1 MDYFP
6 GSWPVA
12 VTVCSVSEFPPA
24 HDPIAAGRAALS
36 GGRWLEARARF
47 REALAGEATPAALEG
62 MSWADWW
69 LEDVPACL
77 DTRERAYRMYR
88 QAGDARG
95 AARVALWLGDAYIE
109 FRGATAV
116 ADGWFGRAARILEDL
131 GPTPEHGW
139 LAVFEANAALDRRDV
154 PAAKRLAEH
163 ARGLGRRFGAV
174 DLEMFSLA
182 TEGVAMVDQGDV
194 EQGMRCL
201 DEATAAALGGEYEN
215 LAPAA
220 WTCCRLMSACEELRD
235 YERGTQWCQKIE
247 EFSLRMDTRFVTG
260 VCRAHYAVI
269 LTWHGSWTV
278 AERELLAAVDGLT
291 AKRPHWRAE
300 ALVRLGELR
309 RRQGRYAEAEDL
321 FAQTR
326 EHPLAQQ
333 GLAELSLDRED
344 PGTARDLLE
353 RLLRRI
359 PRDIT
364 TGRAVPLELLVSA
377 AVAMGDYGAA
387 ATRLEELRS
396 LAAVM
401 STPPLRASV
410 RLLEGLLAAGMGDH
424 EEACDRF
431 EDAVDLFTGCRAP
444 VEAGRARLELA
455 AALLAL
461 GRTGAAEREARAALE
476 CLEKAGTPAGNA
488 RAQALLT
495 TLGKSAA
502 GSRPL
507 SERQLQV
514 LRLVAEGLGD
524 KDIADRLV
532 LSEHTVHRHVA
543 NIYLRLGCSSRAA
556 AVARASRLGLL

>member
-1 MDYFP
+1 
-6 GSWPVA
+6 
-12 VTVCSVSEFPPA
+12 VSEFPPA

-36 GGRWLEARARF
+36 GGRWLEARVRF
-47 REALAGEATPAALEG
+47 REALAGEAAPAALEG

-139 LAVFEANAALDRRDV
+139 LAVFEANAALDRHDV
-154 PAAKRLAEH
+154 AAAKRLAEH

-260 VCRAHYAVI
+260 VCRQR
-269 LTWHGSWTV
+269 GDS
-278 AERELLAAVDGLT
+278 R
-291 AKRPHWRAE
+291 RP
-300 ALVRLGELR
+300 GG
-309 RRQGRYAEAEDL
+309 RQR
-321 FAQTR
+321 
-326 EHPLAQQ
+326 H
-333 GLAELSLDRED
+333 
-344 PGTARDLLE
+344 
-353 RLLRRI
+353 
-359 PRDIT
+359 
-364 TGRAVPLELLVSA
+364 
-377 AVAMGDYGAA
+377 
-387 ATRLEELRS
+387 
-396 LAAVM
+396 
-401 STPPLRASV
+401 
-410 RLLEGLLAAGMGDH
+410 
-424 EEACDRF
+424 
-431 EDAVDLFTGCRAP
+431 
-444 VEAGRARLELA
+444 
-455 AALLAL
+455 
-461 GRTGAAEREARAALE
+461 
-476 CLEKAGTPAGNA
+476 
-488 RAQALLT
+488 
-495 TLGKSAA
+495 
-502 GSRPL
+502 RP
-507 SERQLQV
+507 
-514 LRLVAEGLGD
+514 
-524 KDIADRLV
+524 
-532 LSEHTVHRHVA
+532 
-543 NIYLRLGCSSRAA
+543 
-556 AVARASRLGLL
+556 

>member
-1 MDYFP
+1 M
-6 GSWPVA
+6 
-12 VTVCSVSEFPPA
+12 SEFLPA
-24 HDPIAAGRAALS
+24 DGSIAAGWAALS
-36 GGRWLEARARF
+36 AGRWLEARARF
-47 REALAGEATPAALEG
+47 QETLARAAAPAALEG

-69 LEDVPACL
+69 LEDVSACL
-77 DTRERAYRMYR
+77 DTRERAYQMYR

-95 AARVALWLGDAYIE
+95 AARVALWLGDSYIE

-131 GPTPEHGW
+131 EPAPEHGW
-139 LAVFEANAALDRRDV
+139 LAVFEANAALDRHDTA
-154 PAAKRLAEH
+154 AAKRLAER
-163 ARGLGRRFGAV
+163 ARGLGSRFGAV

-182 TEGVAMVDQGDV
+182 TEGVAMVDEGDV

-201 DEATAAALGGEYEN
+201 DEATAAALSGEYEN

-220 WTCCRLMSACEELRD
+220 WTCCRLMSACEDLRD
-235 YERGTQWCQKIE
+235 YERGAQWCEKIE
-247 EFSLRMDTRFVTG
+247 EFGLRMDTRFVTG

-269 LTWHGSWTV
+269 LTWHGSWDE
-278 AERELLAAVDGLT
+278 AERELTAALDGLT
-291 AKRPHWRAE
+291 AKRPYWRSE
-300 ALVRLGELR
+300 ALVRLGGLR
-309 RRQGRYAEAEDL
+309 RRQGRLAEAEEL
-321 FAQTR
+321 FAQTP

-359 PRDIT
+359 PRST
-364 TGRAVPLELLVSA
+364 APGRAVLLELLVSA
-377 AVAMGDYGAA
+377 AAAMGDSEAA
-387 ATRLEELRS
+387 STRLEELRS
-396 LAAVM
+396 LAGVI

-410 RLLEGLLAAGMGDH
+410 RLLEGLLAAGTGDH
-424 EEACDRF
+424 EGACDRF
-431 EDAVDLFTGCRAP
+431 EDAIDLFTACRAP

-461 GRTGAAEREARAALE
+461 GRTGAAEQEARAALQ
-476 CLEKAGTPAGNA
+476 CLEKAGARAGNA

-495 TLGKSAA
+495 ELGMSAA
-502 GSRPL
+502 GSNTL
-507 SERQLQV
+507 SDRQLQV

-556 AVARASRLGLL
+556 AVAHAGRLGLL